1 MLVLARRPLAV
12 LSPLFLMLALAGCA
26 DDGVVYDNGTTTPT
40 SGNWQISSSPT
51 AKVALPTVSG
61 QLTGAAGRVTG
72 VLHAEAVNGCTT
84 ANEAIVVNGATD
96 STGVLT
102 LSGEVAGG
110 TLTVSGKVSGDG
122 RSLSGATYNV
132 RGGQCAFA
140 QAAQATVQNYSPVT
154 GTYNGSFYDSN
165 GRVITLTANL
175 TQSPAGDTAGNFQLS
190 GTASLGQNGCFG
202 NPVTVTNS
210 QVTGGSFTLTYADDT
225 TVNSVTASGTFS
237 TDGKTL
243 TVTKWKLTG
252 ACGPDAGTGLMA
264 QQ

>member
-1 MLVLARRPLAV
+1 MPLLARRPLAV
-12 LSPLFLMLALAGCA
+12 LAPLVLMLSLAGCA
-26 DDGVVYDNGTTTPT
+26 DDGVVYDNGTTPVT
-40 SGNWQISSSPT
+40 GNWQISSSPS
-51 AKVALPTVSG
+51 AKVSLPTVAG
-61 QLTGAAGRVTG
+61 QLTSASGRVTG

-84 ANEAIVVNGATD
+84 AKDAIAVSGSTD
-96 STGVLT
+96 SSGRLS
-102 LSGEVAGG
+102 LSGDVAGG
-110 TLTVSGKVSGDG
+110 TLTVSGKVAADG

-140 QAAQATVQNYSPVT
+140 QAAQATAQSYSPVT
-154 GTYNGSFYDSN
+154 GTYNGSFYDPY

-175 TQSPAGDTAGNFQLS
+175 IQSPAGDTPGNFELS

-202 NPVTVTNS
+202 NPVTVTHS
-210 QVTGGSFTLTYADDT
+210 QVTGGSFTVTYADDT

-237 TDGKTL
+237 PDGKTL
-243 TVTKWKLTG
+243 TVTSWKLTG

>member
-1 MLVLARRPLAV
+1 MPDNLRRPLTV
-12 LSPLFLMLALAGCA
+12 LAPLVLMLSLAGCA
-26 DDGVVYDNGTTTPT
+26 DDGVVYDNGTTTPAT
-40 SGNWQISSSPT
+40 GNWQISSSPS

-61 QLTGAAGRVTG
+61 QLTGASGRVTG
-72 VLHAEAVNGCTT
+72 VLHADAINGCTT
-84 ANEAIVVNGATD
+84 AKEAIAVTGSTD
-96 STGVLT
+96 SSGLVT
-102 LSGEVAGG
+102 LSGAVAGG
-110 TLTVSGKVSGDG
+110 TLTVSGKVASDG

-132 RGGQCAFA
+132 RGGQCAFV
-140 QAAQATVQNYSPVT
+140 QAAQATVQNYSSVT
-154 GTYNGSFYDSN
+154 GSYNGSFYDPY

-175 TQSPAGDTAGNFQLS
+175 TQSPAGDTTGNFQLS

-237 TDGKTL
+237 PDGKTL
-243 TVTKWKLTG
+243 TVTNWKLTG
-252 ACGPDAGTGLMA
+252 ACGPDSGTGLMA